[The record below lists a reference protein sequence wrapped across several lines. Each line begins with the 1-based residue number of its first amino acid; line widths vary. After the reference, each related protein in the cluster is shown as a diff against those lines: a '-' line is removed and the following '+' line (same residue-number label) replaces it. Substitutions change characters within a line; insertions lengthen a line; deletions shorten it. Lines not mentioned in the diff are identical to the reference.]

1 MPIFARLFVLLCA
14 ALCAG
19 AASADWIRESNENAL
34 KVLRAQAE
42 FVPESV
48 AGKGLNAYDGEIIDL
63 RASHNERE
71 TASNVKLIAELEL
84 QLASEEDSRV
94 REDLQIMVQYLAD
107 KIESREIAHEYLI
120 PYHNLHAF
128 LFSSF
133 NVLLDPRND
142 RARYASA
149 LERLRKYTGAAEGYT
164 PLTELAVQRMSARFQ
179 AKGLLGPYDGQVKMD
194 LENAPNLVAGIRAAF
209 ERSGLQGWEGDF
221 SLLEIQLDAYAGW
234 VRAELLPRARPESR
248 LPAEIYA
255 SNLRHYG
262 VRATPEHLIAVGQYG
277 YQLIRNEMEALARQI
292 AEQRGWED
300 KRLVPVILKIKQEQV
315 SRDELLALYQE
326 RLTQIENI
334 VRREDIM
341 SLPQR
346 SAQIRMAS
354 AAESA
359 AVPASHMSPPR
370 LIDNTGEFGEFVLVA
385 GNASQ
390 DADAL
395 MDDWSHQAVT
405 WVLTTHEARPGHE
418 MQYSSMVENGTSLAR
433 ALFAFNSAN
442 AEGWGMYAES
452 VMQQYLPFDA
462 QLFSLYNRLFRAA
475 RIFLDPMVN
484 TGQLTAKEAEDF
496 LVEQLGMSRAMAR
509 SDAQRYA
516 FREPGQATSYYYGY
530 MGIMRLRTEVE
541 IALGD
546 DFNQREFHDFVI
558 EQGFL
563 PPELLRTAV
572 LEKFVTQVEKD

>member
-1 MPIFARLFVLLCA
+1 
-14 ALCAG
+14 
-19 AASADWIRESNENAL
+19 
-34 KVLRAQAE
+34 
-42 FVPESV
+42 
-48 AGKGLNAYDGEIIDL
+48 
-63 RASHNERE
+63 
-71 TASNVKLIAELEL
+71 
-84 QLASEEDSRV
+84 
-94 REDLQIMVQYLAD
+94 
-107 KIESREIAHEYLI
+107 
-120 PYHNLHAF
+120 
-128 LFSSF
+128 
-133 NVLLDPRND
+133 
-142 RARYASA
+142 
-149 LERLRKYTGAAEGYT
+149 
-164 PLTELAVQRMSARFQ
+164 
-179 AKGLLGPYDGQVKMD
+179 
-194 LENAPNLVAGIRAAF
+194 
-209 ERSGLQGWEGDF
+209 
-221 SLLEIQLDAYAGW
+221 
-234 VRAELLPRARPESR
+234 LLPRARPESR

-255 SNLRHYG
+255 NNLRHYG
-262 VRATPEHLIAVGQYG
+262 VRATPEQLIAMGQYG

-300 KRLVPVILKIKQEQV
+300 KGLVPVILKIKQEQV
-315 SRDELLALYQE
+315 SEDQLLALYQE

-341 SLPQR
+341 TMPQR
-346 SAQIRMAS
+346 AAQIRMAS

-359 AVPASHMSPPR
+359 AVPTSHLSPPR

-385 GNASQ
+385 GNSS
-390 DADAL
+390 DADAV
-395 MDDWSHQAVT
+395 MDDWSHQAIT

-452 VMQQYLPFDA
+452 VMQQHLPLDA

-484 TGQLTAKEAEDF
+484 TGQLTANEAENF

-509 SDAQRYA
+509 SDAERYA

-530 MGIMRLRTEVE
+530 MSIMRLRTEVE
-541 IALGD
+541 IALGNK
-546 DFNQREFHDFVI
+546 FNQREFHDFII

>member
-1 MPIFARLFVLLCA
+1 MSIFARLLALLFA

-19 AASADWIRESNENAL
+19 AAYADWIRESNEFAL
-34 KVLRAQAE
+34 KVLRAQAD

-48 AGKGLNAYDGEIIDL
+48 AGKGLNAYDGDIIDL
-63 RASHNERE
+63 RANLNERE
-71 TASNVKLIAELEL
+71 TASNLTLIAELEL
-84 QLASEEDSRV
+84 QLASEDDSRV
-94 REDLQIMVQYLAD
+94 REDLQILIQYLRD
-107 KIESREIAHEYLI
+107 KIEGRQITDEYLI

-133 NVLLDPRND
+133 NALLDPRND
-142 RARYASA
+142 KARYESA
-149 LERLRKYTGAAEGYT
+149 LVRLQKYTGTAAGYT
-164 PLTELAVQRMSARFQ
+164 PLTELAATHSSSRFDV
-179 AKGLLGPYDGQVKMD
+179 KGLLGPHHNQVEKD
-194 LENAPNLVAGIRAAF
+194 LANAPNFVAGIRAAF
-209 ERSGLQGWEGDF
+209 ERSGLQDWQADF
-221 SLLEIQLDAYAGW
+221 AVLETQLDAYASW
-234 VRAELLPRARPESR
+234 VRAEVLPRARPDSR
-248 LPAEIYA
+248 QPAEIYA
-255 SNLRHYG
+255 NNLRHYG
-262 VRATPEHLIAVGQYG
+262 VRATPEQLIAVGQYG

-300 KRLVPVILKIKQEQV
+300 KGLVPVILKLKQEQV
-315 SRDELLALYQE
+315 SEEQLLALYQQ
-326 RLTQIENI
+326 RLTQIEHI

-341 SLPQR
+341 TLPQR

-359 AVPASHMSPPR
+359 AVPTSHMSPPQ

-385 GNASQ
+385 GNPSLH
-390 DADAL
+390 ADEV
-395 MDDWSHQAVT
+395 MDDWSHQAIT

-452 VMQQYLPFDA
+452 VMQQYLPLDA
-462 QLFSLYNRLFRAA
+462 QFFSLYNRLFRAA

-484 TGQLTAKEAEDF
+484 TAQLTADEAENF

-509 SDAQRYA
+509 SDVERYA
-516 FREPGQATSYYYGY
+516 YREPGQATSYYYGY
-530 MGIMRLRTEVE
+530 MSIMRLRTEVE

-546 DFNQREFHDFVI
+546 QFNQREFHDFVI

-563 PPELLRTAV
+563 PSELLRTAV

>member
-1 MPIFARLFVLLCA
+1 MPIVARLFVLLCA
-14 ALCAG
+14 ASCAG
-19 AASADWIRESNENAL
+19 VASADWIRESNENAL

-48 AGKGLNAYDGEIIDL
+48 AGKGLNAYDGDIIDL
-63 RASHNERE
+63 RANHNERE
-71 TASNVKLIAELEL
+71 TASNLELIAELEL

-94 REDLQIMVQYLAD
+94 REDLQILIQYLKD
-107 KIESREIAHEYLI
+107 KIESRQIAHEYLI
-120 PYHNLHAF
+120 PYHNLHGF

-133 NVLLDPRND
+133 NSLLDPRND
-142 RARYASA
+142 TARYSSA
-149 LERLRKYTGAAEGYT
+149 LERLRKYTGTAEGYT
-164 PLTELAVQRMSARFQ
+164 PLTELAEQRISARFDV
-179 AKGLLGPYDGQVKMD
+179 KGLLGPHHGQLEKD
-194 LENAPNLVAGIRAAF
+194 LANAPNFVAGIKADF
-209 ERSGLQGWEGDF
+209 ERSGMQGWEEDF
-221 SLLEIQLDAYAGW
+221 ALLETQLDVYASW
-234 VRAELLPRARPESR
+234 MRAELLPRARPESR
-248 LPAEIYA
+248 LPADIYTN
-255 SNLRHYG
+255 NLRHYG
-262 VRATPEHLIAVGQYG
+262 VRATPE
-277 YQLIRNEMEALARQI
+277 QLIRNEMEALARQI

-300 KRLVPVILKIKQEQV
+300 KRLMPVILKIKQEQV
-315 SRDELLALYQE
+315 SEDQLLALYQE

-334 VRREDIM
+334 VRREEIM
-341 SLPQR
+341 TLPQR

-385 GNASQ
+385 GNSSL
-390 DADAL
+390 DADAV

-405 WVLTTHEARPGHE
+405 WVLTAHEARPGHE

-452 VMQQYLPFDA
+452 VMQQHLPLDA

-484 TGQLTAKEAEDF
+484 TGQLTANEAENF

-509 SDAQRYA
+509 SDAERYA

-530 MGIMRLRTEVE
+530 MSIMRLRTEVE
-541 IALGD
+541 IVLGD
-546 DFNQREFHDFVI
+546 RFNQREFHDFVV

>member
-1 MPIFARLFVLLCA
+1 
-14 ALCAG
+14 
-19 AASADWIRESNENAL
+19 
-34 KVLRAQAE
+34 
-42 FVPESV
+42 
-48 AGKGLNAYDGEIIDL
+48 
-63 RASHNERE
+63 
-71 TASNVKLIAELEL
+71 
-84 QLASEEDSRV
+84 
-94 REDLQIMVQYLAD
+94 
-107 KIESREIAHEYLI
+107 
-120 PYHNLHAF
+120 
-128 LFSSF
+128 
-133 NVLLDPRND
+133 
-142 RARYASA
+142 
-149 LERLRKYTGAAEGYT
+149 
-164 PLTELAVQRMSARFQ
+164 
-179 AKGLLGPYDGQVKMD
+179 
-194 LENAPNLVAGIRAAF
+194 
-209 ERSGLQGWEGDF
+209 
-221 SLLEIQLDAYAGW
+221 
-234 VRAELLPRARPESR
+234 
-248 LPAEIYA
+248 
-255 SNLRHYG
+255 
-262 VRATPEHLIAVGQYG
+262 
-277 YQLIRNEMEALARQI
+277 
-292 AEQRGWED
+292 
-300 KRLVPVILKIKQEQV
+300 
-315 SRDELLALYQE
+315 DELLALYQE

-341 SLPQR
+341 TLPQR

-385 GNASQ
+385 GNSSQ

-530 MGIMRLRTEVE
+530 MSIMRLRTEVE

>member
-19 AASADWIRESNENAL
+19 AAWADWIRESNENAL

-63 RASHNERE
+63 RANHNERE
-71 TASNVKLIAELEL
+71 TASNLKLIAELEL

-94 REDLQIMVQYLAD
+94 REDLQIMVQYLTD
-107 KIESREIAHEYLI
+107 KIESRQIAHEYLI

-179 AKGLLGPYDGQVKMD
+179 AKGLLGPYHGQVKMD

-221 SLLEIQLDAYAGW
+221 SLLETQLDAHAGW

-255 SNLRHYG
+255 NNLRHYG

-341 SLPQR
+341 TLPQR

-385 GNASQ
+385 GNSSQ
-390 DADAL
+390 DADVL

-530 MGIMRLRTEVE
+530 MSIMRLRTEVE